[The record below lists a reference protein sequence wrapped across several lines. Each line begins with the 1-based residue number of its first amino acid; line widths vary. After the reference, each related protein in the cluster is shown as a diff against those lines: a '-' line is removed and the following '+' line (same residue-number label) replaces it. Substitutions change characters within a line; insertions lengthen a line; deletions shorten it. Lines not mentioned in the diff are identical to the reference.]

1 MNCER
6 ITTWIPTR
14 TARQESLGRIVAG
27 TLLGVGLLMNSLLAQ
42 TTSSIPGVGP
52 VEPIRKLHGGFQFT
66 EGPAADAE
74 GNVYFTD
81 IPNARIHKSDLKGQ
95 LTTVQEQSGHA
106 NGLMFDAKGRLI
118 KCEMDGQVTA
128 TSLSGMTQEVL
139 AGLYQGNRFNA
150 PNDLVI
156 DAQGG
161 IYFTDPHYRAPQPLP
176 QGKMGVYYRS
186 SDGEIRRLVD
196 DLQAP
201 NGVILSPDERTLY
214 VVPTDQPEVMA
225 YAVRQPG
232 QLDAGRVFCRLKNPA
247 GQRET
252 RGDGVSIDVRGNLY
266 VTTALGLQVYS
277 PQGQLLGILEFP
289 EQPANVTFGG
299 ADSKTLFVTAQTSVY
314 VAKMAVAGHQFA
326 RK

>member
-6 ITTWIPTR
+6 ARTWTS
-14 TARQESLGRIVAG
+14 ARAFGRALLGRVAVG
-27 TLLGVGLLMNSLLAQ
+27 ALLEVGLLMGALTAQ
-42 TTSSIPGVGP
+42 TTNSISGLGP

-81 IPNARIHKSDLKGQ
+81 IPNMRIHKSDLRGQ

-106 NGLMFDAKGRLI
+106 NGLMFDASGRLI

-128 TSLSGMTQEVL
+128 LSLSDMTQVVL
-139 AGLYQGNRFNA
+139 AGQYQGKRFNA

-156 DAQGG
+156 DSQGG

-176 QGKMGVYYRS
+176 QGSMGVYYRS
-186 SDGEIRRLVD
+186 PDGEIRRLVD

-225 YAVRQPG
+225 YAVGKPG
-232 QLDAGRVFCRLKNPA
+232 QLDAGRVFCRLKNPT

-252 RGDGVSIDVRGNLY
+252 MGDGATMDVRGNLY
-266 VTTALGLQVYS
+266 VTTALGVQVYS

-299 ADSKTLFVTAQTSVY
+299 ANSKTLFVTARTSVY
-314 VAKMAVAGHQFA
+314 IAKMTVAGHQFA